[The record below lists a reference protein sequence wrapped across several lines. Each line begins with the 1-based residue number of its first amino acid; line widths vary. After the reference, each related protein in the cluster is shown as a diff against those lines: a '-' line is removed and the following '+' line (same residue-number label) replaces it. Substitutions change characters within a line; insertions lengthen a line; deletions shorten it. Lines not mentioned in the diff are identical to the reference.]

1 MAQLFSRAASVRLNL
16 ILLTLLIVL
25 PVAAGAVWWGLYQSP
40 LRTRRGI
47 AVEQPIPFSH
57 KHHAGEL
64 GIDCRYCHD
73 SVERSAFA
81 GIPPVHT
88 CMSCHSQVWKTAAML
103 EPVRAAERTG
113 IVLPWVRV
121 NDLPQYTYFDH
132 SAHVNHGV
140 GCSTCH
146 GRVDRMET
154 VAPAV
159 TFDMRWC
166 LECHRDPAAYLRP
179 RDQVMEMA
187 WAPAANQRVLGRKLI
202 ARYGIETKHL
212 MDCATCH
219 R

>member
-1 MAQLFSRAASVRLNL
+1 MAQLFSREAGVRVNL
-16 ILLTLLIVL
+16 ILLSIFVIVPL
-25 PVAAGAVWWGLYQSP
+25 AGSAALRALYQSP

-57 KHHAGEL
+57 KRHAGRL
-64 GIDCRYCHD
+64 RIDCRHCHD
-73 SVERSAFA
+73 TVERSAFA
-81 GIPPVHT
+81 GMPPVHT

-121 NDLPQYTYFDH
+121 NDLPQFTYFDH

-140 GCSTCH
+140 GCEVCH
-146 GRVDRMET
+146 GRVDQMDV

-166 LECHRDPAAYLRP
+166 LDCHRA
-179 RDQVMEMA
+179 
-187 WAPAANQRVLGRKLI
+187 QRGAEAKR
-202 ARYGIETKHL
+202 L
-212 MDCATCH
+212 MDCVTCH